1 LIFWLILDLF
11 IGSSFC
17 LSLPVAHFGF
27 VWISLPVAHFGLVY
41 R

>member
-17 LSLPVAHFGF
+17 LSLPVAHFG
-27 VWISLPVAHFGLVY
+27 LVY